1 MNIGMNE
8 KIKELSKNLLFMQKL
23 YLMMNELQF
32 MDEIKITNDFF
43 G

>member
-1 MNIGMNE
+1 MNIGMTK

-32 MDEIKITNDFF
+32 MDEIKS
-43 G
+43 